1 LASPAF
7 GLTLP
12 SRSLTATYTK
22 NAMSQMTFMNVNVKL
37 GKGRVAE
44 IKLSSSDDVC
54 RVKDVALRAFDHTCT
69 STSAG
74 SSFRVLYKGKRMAD
88 HTLVRDFARNGDTLQ
103 LVPELVGGMGLCD
116 EPLSLATDSYSVFDQ
131 LLDNAYNVCSA
142 LTDMPSVP
150 DLSAANH
157 CLDLQLDH
165 NIVVPDA
172 FDSIFDISQ
181 LCEWKGELH
190 LSDSSTNVKSIS
202 APVKQSSAPMMK
214 IEPAPSSPVS
224 PFSSSSSCFSSP
236 RSVSSCSSS
245 CDLSDRKSRVARYLE
260 KRNKRRPPGVRPQRP
275 IYQSRRDLAARKP
288 RIHGRFAKSSPDE
301 NKSVRRPPAQRMSR
315 KAYLL

>member
-1 LASPAF
+1 
-7 GLTLP
+7 
-12 SRSLTATYTK
+12 
-22 NAMSQMTFMNVNVKL
+22 MSQMTFMNVNVKL

-54 RVKDVALRAFDHTCT
+54 RVKDVALRAFDRTCT
-69 STSAG
+69 STSG
-74 SSFRVLYKGKRMAD
+74 SSSFRVLYKGRRMAD
-88 HTLVRDFARNGDTLQ
+88 HSLVGDFARNGDTLQ

-157 CLDLQLDH
+157 GLDLQLDH
-165 NIVVPDA
+165 IVVPDS

-181 LCEWKGELH
+181 LCEWKGDLLH
-190 LSDSSTNVKSIS
+190 LSDSSNNIKSIS
-202 APVKQSSAPMMK
+202 APVKHSSATMK
-214 IEPAPSSPVS
+214 LEPAPSSPVS
-224 PFSSSSSCFSSP
+224 PFSTLSSCSSSP

-301 NKSVRRPPAQRMSR
+301 NKSVRRPPPQRMSR
-315 KAYLL
+315 KAYVL